1 MPIINGRYQTPSAF
15 GYGVNDRRS
24 IQDRLRK
31 SISQRP
37 PASLSRQAPPTETDR
52 GETPSL
58 LRNPKY
64 DNLPSAAFGQGQN
77 PERWQQVRNDQI
89 AKANADR
96 ASQANTNT
104 GIASNDQ
111 SRTPQDYIM
120 SRTREDGTY
129 SKIPNDAPDL
139 IKREEPSQVVSQ
151 NAAIA
156 ARNATRTP
164 QQIDAARTGTPPP
177 LFAPERRTTGTSD
190 QMRVATDWANKGSS
204 PGEIAQ
210 RMKTVASMKNDDFG
224 RRTPTVSPAAQAAEQ
239 QRKTAFN
246 DWDSG
251 RSGNPKGTPLTN
263 QQLGIADNNDAVSA
277 KVGFDV
283 ASSQDRTSQVLRQS
297 QRAEELANKSRNTAT
312 RLNSEKSSG
321 LFS

>member
-15 GYGVNDRRS
+15 GYGVNDRQS
-24 IQDRLRK
+24 IQNKLRQ

-37 PASLSRQAPPTETDR
+37 PAALSRKAPPTETDR

-58 LRNPKY
+58 LRNPD
-64 DNLPSAAFGQGQN
+64 DNNLSSAAFGPGQN
-77 PERWQQVRNDQI
+77 SASWQQVRNDH
-89 AKANADR
+89 
-96 ASQANTNT
+96 
-104 GIASNDQ
+104 
-111 SRTPQDYIM
+111 
-120 SRTREDGTY
+120 
-129 SKIPNDAPDL
+129 
-139 IKREEPSQVVSQ
+139 
-151 NAAIA
+151 
-156 ARNATRTP
+156 
-164 QQIDAARTGTPPP
+164 IDAARTGTPPP
-177 LFAPERRTTGTSD
+177 LFSPERRTTGTSD

-210 RMKTVASMKNDDFG
+210 RMKTVSSMRNDDFG

-283 ASSQDRTSQVLRQS
+283 ASSQNRTSEVLRQS

-312 RLNSEKSSG
+312 RLNSERSSG